1 MEPLHNLNEEFAAA
15 PGEPG
20 NAPQVVPKAALLH
33 LCVVA
38 AVLGAA
44 SLVPYA
50 DARLSDHRYWGRL
63 DPAPLQRAVTLTT
76 PPKDELTTAADTPAE
91 TAPEPDLASAD
102 LEKLEG
108 LEPVTPGGPAAAT
121 PAAAVAK
128 AAPAPALP
136 AAAPSAQAQAALQ
149 VLDESLGD
157 QTVWIEED
165 KRVMAPFYQALVD
178 LASGRRP
185 FVRIAHYGDSH
196 IANDGS
202 THVTRQLLQRR
213 FGDGGHGFTLVQGR
227 TQWYKHQGV
236 ERSASDDWR
245 TVNFLSGNAKDGAYG
260 YGGVAADGG
269 PGASFTLGSGS
280 KRRASRFTLYYRSQ
294 GRALVSATRDRTP
307 ATALIVREAA
317 GTDGEQAWT
326 VAEGAHTMT
335 WRVQSGRIRLFGGA
349 VERERGIVYDSL
361 GEVGARGTRWLQAD
375 ADNLRDQMQRRPPDL
390 IILNYGGNE
399 RSDRVSETRYLER
412 MGKVV
417 ANLRAGHPGG
427 ACLILGPSDHG
438 IKQGG
443 RVISDPDVTRIN
455 GWQRALARQAGCGF
469 FDTREWMGGDGS
481 MARWVKNGLGW
492 SDYSHFTVRGEQAM
506 GLGIYRALLVGL
518 RGHLSR
524 SIAARK

>member
-1 MEPLHNLNEEFAAA
+1 MQPLHPLSEEFAAA
-15 PGEPG
+15 PGERA

-38 AVLGAA
+38 AVLAVA

-50 DARLSDHRYWGRL
+50 DARLSDHRYWGRI
-63 DPAPLQRAVTLTT
+63 DTAPLLRALTLTT
-76 PPKDELTTAADTPAE
+76 PPKDEVTTAADTPHE
-91 TAPEPDLASAD
+91 TEAEPDLASAD

-108 LEPVTPGGPAAAT
+108 LAAVTPGGPAAAAPAVLAVQEVAAAT
-121 PAAAVAK
+121 VRKRPPAAQV
-128 AAPAPALP
+128 
-136 AAAPSAQAQAALQ
+136 QNALQ

-178 LASGRRP
+178 LAHGKRQM
-185 FVRIAHYGDSH
+185 VRIAHYGDSH
-196 IANDGS
+196 TANDGS

-213 FGDGGHGFTLVQGR
+213 FGDGGHGFALVQGR

-236 ERSASDDWR
+236 ERNANDDWR

-280 KRRASRFTLYYRSQ
+280 KRRATRFTLYYRSQ
-294 GRALVSATRDRTP
+294 GRAVVSAALDRAAAAALTVRDAP
-307 ATALIVREAA
+307 GV
-317 GTDGEQAWT
+317 DGEQSWA
-326 VAEGAHTMT
+326 VADGPHTMN
-335 WRVQSGRIRLFGGA
+335 WRVQSGRVRLFGGA

-375 ADNLRDQMQRRPPDL
+375 ADHLRDQMKRRAPDL
-390 IILNYGGNE
+390 LILNYGGNE
-399 RSDRVSETRYLER
+399 RSDKVSEARYLER
-412 MGKVV
+412 MGKVLG
-417 ANLRAGHPGG
+417 NLRAGHPGG
-427 ACLILGPSDHG
+427 ACLVLGPGDHG
-438 IKQGG
+438 VKQGG
-443 RVISDPDVTRIN
+443 RIVSDPDIIRIN
-455 GWQRALARQAGCGF
+455 GWQRTLARQQGCGF
-469 FDTREWMGGDGS
+469 FDARELMGGDGS

-524 SIAARK
+524 AISAQK